1 MKEND
6 LRFAKLLLLVN
17 AAVPVTLLGWDAWHH
32 QLGANPVNFAMLVDA
47 KDDSALAFYERLGF
61 KRLASRPKS
70 LFLNVETAMK
80 LAGL

>member
-32 QLGANPVNFAMLVDA
+32 
-47 KDDSALAFYERLGF
+47 RLGL
-61 KRLASRPKS
+61 KQAH
-70 LFLNVETAMK
+70 
-80 LAGL
+80 